1 MSIRHL
7 LTVHDLSE
15 QEIQEILNRAKEIKQ
30 KFLKKKA
37 YTPLQGKTLGL
48 YFEKL
53 STRTR
58 ISFEVG
64 MYQLGGH
71 SLFISPEEIQLSRG
85 ETIGDTARVLSQYLN
100 GIVIRTYS
108 QRHLEEW
115 TRFATIPIINGL
127 SDLHHPCQALS
138 DLFTILEKR
147 GHLRKLNLAYIGD
160 GNNVAHSLIEGAV
173 LMGMNVTLACPLG
186 YEPNEGIMERA
197 RREAKRNHCQV
208 QTFDNPKDAVKD
220 ADILYTDV
228 WTSMGQE
235 TEQEDRK
242 KAFQGFCIDQHLMDA
257 TQNKET
263 LVMHCLP
270 AHRGEEITA
279 EVMESPSSI
288 IFDQAENRLHTH
300 KAILDYLLKDSKD

>member
-7 LTVHDLSE
+7 LTLHDLSA
-15 QEIQEILNRAKEIKQ
+15 QDIQEILDRAKEIKQ
-30 KFLKKKA
+30 KFFKKKT
-37 YTPLQGKTLGL
+37 YIPLQGKTLGL

-71 SLFISPEEIQLSRG
+71 SLLISPEEIQLSRG
-85 ETIGDTARVLSQYLN
+85 ETIEDTARVLSRYLN

-108 QRHLEEW
+108 QRKLEEW
-115 TRFATIPIINGL
+115 ARFSSIPIINGL
-127 SDLHHPCQALS
+127 TDLHHPCQALS

-147 GHLRKLNLAYIGD
+147 GHIQKLNLAYIGD

-173 LMGMNVTLACPLG
+173 LMGMNVSLACPRG
-186 YEPNEGIMERA
+186 YEPNEGIIERA

-208 QTFDNPKDAVKD
+208 QIFDNPNDAVKN

-228 WTSMGQE
+228 WTCMGQE

-242 KAFQGFCIDQHLMDA
+242 KVFQGYCIDQNLMDA

-279 EVMESPSSI
+279 EVMEGPSSI

-300 KAILDYLLKDSKD
+300 KAILDFLLKDSKD